1 MAGSLGGRREPI
13 ETRVGQPVWFNPMLE
28 AERIGAGTRNQAQLS
43 PEFTHPLT
51 HTHTHTYTHART
63 HAHAHTYIHTLHAH
77 TNIYT
82 HVEL

>member
-28 AERIGAGTRNQAQLS
+28 AERIGAGQRNQARLS

-51 HTHTHTYTHART
+51 HTRQRESISRVAGKRKISASPTRDSMTRS
-63 HAHAHTYIHTLHAH
+63 
-77 TNIYT
+77 
-82 HVEL
+82 